1 MTEQNE
7 QEKGEKCAKLNQIP
21 QNERTQLLNWKLPAV
36 IIVLICSKHNI
47 VEKKKLVMRKI
58 GYILYIY
65 IFKMTSYS
73 APFFPFFSLWL
84 MLWNTRAFFVRHF
97 LHKTKMFKIYRILF
111 FSISSL
117 NTVQKNIFLYSK
129 MVN

>member
-7 QEKGEKCAKLNQIP
+7 REKGEKCAKLNQIP

-47 VEKKKLVMRKI
+47 VERKKKLVMKKI

-65 IFKMTSYS
+65 F
-73 APFFPFFSLWL
+73 
-84 MLWNTRAFFVRHF
+84 
-97 LHKTKMFKIYRILF
+97 
-111 FSISSL
+111 
-117 NTVQKNIFLYSK
+117 
-129 MVN
+129 